1 MPPTLAETAFV
12 YDDGGRAAAG
22 FRGKEAGDCVARA
35 VAIALE
41 LPYRQVYDDLA
52 ELSLAYGGRRSARDG
67 VAPAVTRD
75 YLTRHRGWVWTPTMS
90 VGSGCRVHL
99 RADELP
105 PGRLVVRLSRHVCAV
120 LDGVVHDIYDPSRDG
135 TRCVY
140 GYWAPPS

>member
-1 MPPTLAETAFV
+1 MEASFV
-12 YDDGGRAAAG
+12 VDDGGRAAAG
-22 FRGKEAGDCVARA
+22 FRGRAGDCVTRA
-35 VAIALE
+35 LAIALE

-67 VAPAVTRD
+67 VESVVMRD
-75 YLTRHRGWVWTPTMS
+75 YLTRHKNWVWTPTMS

-120 LDGVVHDIYDPSRDG
+120 VDGVVHDTYDPSRGG

-140 GYWAPPS
+140 GYFSPPS